1 MALGKIFDLVGDTII
16 PKEDCLLM
24 HPIVAVKEEYP
35 KDYLKIIAFLHYM
48 ESMDP
53 SNNPYADVPLE
64 RRAEI
69 ILFNMKLNID
79 IDSDIIKDALAC
91 VREIYYTTFYG
102 IYKGMKAY
110 LDKMGAKLETEEVDF
125 SKDGNAATIKGYMK
139 DYESMRKSFKVA
151 FKDFQDEQGQGRA
164 RGGGELAEDEDDDY

>member
-1 MALGKIFDLVGDTII
+1 MAIGKIFDLVGETII

-48 ESMDP
+48 NSMDP
-53 SNNPYADVPLE
+53 SDNPYADVPIE

-79 IDSDIIKDALAC
+79 VDSDTIKDALAC

-102 IYKGMKAY
+102 VYKGFKAY
-110 LDKMGAKLETEEVDF
+110 LDKMGSKL
-125 SKDGNAATIKGYMK
+125 
-139 DYESMRKSFKVA
+139 
-151 FKDFQDEQGQGRA
+151 
-164 RGGGELAEDEDDDY
+164 